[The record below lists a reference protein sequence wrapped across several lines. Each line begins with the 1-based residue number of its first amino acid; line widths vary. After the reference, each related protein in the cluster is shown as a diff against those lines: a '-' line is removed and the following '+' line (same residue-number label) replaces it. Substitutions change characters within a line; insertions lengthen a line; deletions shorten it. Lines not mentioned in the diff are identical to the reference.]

1 MVKECN
7 VTIWD
12 EQVDLFAAGYAKYGR
27 IDYVVIS
34 AGKLLLNAGAFVA
47 I

>member
-1 MVKECN
+1 VKECN

-12 EQVDLFAAGYAKYGR
+12 DQVALFGAGYQKYGR

-34 AGKLLLNAGAFVA
+34 AGKLLLDASLFV
-47 I
+47 II